1 MKVKI
6 SLSGE
11 AGCSTIVKC
20 TKSQL
25 KFLKMIENKMGD
37 NEDEDYS
44 PDMIIGE
51 EEQEA

>member
-1 MKVKI
+1 
-6 SLSGE
+6 
-11 AGCSTIVKC
+11 
-20 TKSQL
+20 
-25 KFLKMIENKMGD
+25 MIENKMGD